1 MLPGGITR
9 GATARELIDCQDI
22 VDQVIEIYERDIIGD
37 SLDNWLALDG
47 SDAFFDWLDTAPH
60 AASAV
65 GLLTRFAR
73 AIGLQHI
80 GAGARHF
87 LSAGSWHDPLRW
99 QPPYTDAP
107 TLLAGGIYH
116 ADGGRLDPFAPEHIN
131 EHVRHSW
138 YRPYPGGRHPFQGE
152 TVPDYQ
158 PDTDRYTWAKAPR
171 YGDQVVETGPL
182 ADLLTGGDELIR
194 SLQAREGPNAWLR
207 QFARLRRT
215 GLTLHF
221 MKAHLA
227 ELGRQLGTPHF
238 LPPPADAFE
247 HGEGYGFVQA
257 ARGTLGHWLQVTD
270 GRISRYQI
278 VTPTSWNASP
288 RDSAGRHGHWEQ
300 SVIGLELADPADP
313 VEIGHIVRSHDP
325 CLVCT
330 VHFVQR
336 GERHRYGV

>member
-1 MLPGGITR
+1 MCSSDLP
-9 GATARELIDCQDI
+9 
-22 VDQVIEIYERDIIGD
+22 

-47 SDAFFDWLDTAPH
+47 SDAFFDWLDAAPH

-116 ADGGRLDPFAPEHIN
+116 ADGGRLDTFAPEHIN

-171 YGDQVVETGPL
+171 YGDKVVQTGPL
-182 ADLLTGGDELIR
+182 AELRIAGDPLISDLL
-194 SLQAREGPNAWLR
+194 AREGDNTWLR

-238 LPPPADAFE
+238 LPPPATPSSTAKATASCRPP
-247 HGEGYGFVQA
+247 A
-257 ARGTLGHWLQVTD
+257 APSATGCRSKTAASAAT
-270 GRISRYQI
+270 RS
-278 VTPTSWNASP
+278 SP
-288 RDSAGRHGHWEQ
+288 RPPGTPRGRGRRARSGRRTGSSASNPDARHARRRWHW
-300 SVIGLELADPADP
+300 SRPAL
-313 VEIGHIVRSHDP
+313 G
-325 CLVCT
+325 
-330 VHFVQR
+330 
-336 GERHRYGV
+336 